1 MIFASDGRFKSIP
14 AGWLMQFEA
23 EVPQDHSRSGNVAGW
38 SFFTVCFPAVYLK
51 YNLYVAAVSHNSFH
65 SS

>member
-1 MIFASDGRFKSIP
+1 MIFASDGRFKSIL